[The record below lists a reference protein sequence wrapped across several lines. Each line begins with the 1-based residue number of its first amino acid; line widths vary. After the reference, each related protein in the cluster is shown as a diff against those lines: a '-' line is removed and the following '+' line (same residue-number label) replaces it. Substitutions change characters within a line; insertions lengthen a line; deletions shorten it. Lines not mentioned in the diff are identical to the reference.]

1 MNENIQNTT
10 QSNVENFKKVYS
22 ETLAECI
29 ERRKVSGMT
38 QKGLAEWF
46 NVDVRKIIE
55 LEKGNGGV
63 GLFLRYADIFDI
75 EVKLISIKH

>member
-63 GLFLRYADIFDI
+63 GLFLRCTDLFDI
-75 EVKLISIKH
+75 EVNLMVVKH